1 MTSVR
6 QGIEVELKYRV
17 RDAEAAARLG
27 ALRTLGGLRVAGRP
41 RQVQIEDRYLD
52 TADAALARAGYAVRL
67 RRGPR
72 MTILSVKA
80 SSEAASALHR
90 REELEGPADLSLDPH
105 AWPSSA
111 ARSLVLEHA
120 GEAPLLETITIR
132 QLRHARTFAGDALEV
147 ELSVDDVEVVAGG
160 RVIDRFLELEAELKS
175 GDERGL
181 ADIAAILAA
190 DDALEPVTTS
200 KLDRAIGALA
210 RGGRPARA
218 RSRAAAAAAVSGASA
233 SVAAAGS
240 GAAWSAAVASV
251 AAAGSGAAA
260 TGAAASGA
268 SSASQP
274 SSAAPAQPSAPPP
287 TPTSESAPSPE
298 PDPVPPVAPEPEQ
311 PADAVASP
319 VLAVGKTPGVT
330 RDDLLAE
337 AGRKV
342 LRFHLARMLAREE
355 GTRTGERI
363 EDLHGMRVATR
374 RMRAAWRVF
383 GDGFRLDRTRRMRRR
398 LRDVAARLGAVRDLD
413 VLIEAAKAHQA
424 TLPDGQAAA
433 FDPLIRAWAENR
445 EIARQLMVRE
455 LDSDGYARLVE
466 EYRIFVTSEGAA
478 VLAPA
483 SPVSPH
489 RVRDTAGSRIWLA
502 YEQVRGYE
510 SVLRW
515 ADLETIHQLRIA
527 GKWLRYTLEFFREAL
542 GPEVDQL
549 VPRVVA
555 LQDHLGWLHDAD
567 VTIALTRQFLVSNAG
582 RLTTDQTEVIAA
594 YLEGRERELE
604 RLRRTIGTPWRG
616 VHGVAFRRLL
626 GRAVSGL

>member
-1 MTSVR
+1 MTNTR
-6 QGIEVELKYRV
+6 QGIEVELKYRL

-41 RQVQIEDRYLD
+41 RQVQVEDRYLD
-52 TADAALARAGYAVRL
+52 TADGALSRAGYAVRL

-80 SSEAASALHR
+80 SNEAASALHR

-105 AWPSSA
+105 AWPPSA

-120 GEAPLLETITIR
+120 GDSPLIEIVTIR
-132 QLRHARTFAGDALEV
+132 QLRRARAFTGDALEV

-160 RVIDRFLELEAELKS
+160 RMIDRFLELEVELKA
-175 GDERGL
+175 GDEAGL
-181 ADIAAILAA
+181 VDLAVILGADA
-190 DDALEPVTTS
+190 ALEPVTTS
-200 KLDRAIGALA
+200 KLERALAALA
-210 RGGRPARA
+210 RDGRPARA
-218 RSRAAAAAAVSGASA
+218 RSRSA
-233 SVAAAGS
+233 STA
-240 GAAWSAAVASV
+240 
-251 AAAGSGAAA
+251 
-260 TGAAASGA
+260 A
-268 SSASQP
+268 SSAP
-274 SSAAPAQPSAPPP
+274 PTRPTNPAGSSTTTSGLDAAPGTFVPASPAPVP
-287 TPTSESAPSPE
+287 TPEPRVEVPAEPAIEVPAEGAAPRPTL
-298 PDPVPPVAPEPEQ
+298 V
-311 PADAVASP
+311 
-319 VLAVGKTPGVT
+319 VGKAPGVT

-355 GTRTGERI
+355 GTRTGLRI

-398 LRDVAARLGAVRDLD
+398 LREVAARLGAVRDLD
-413 VLIEAAKAHQA
+413 VLIQAAEAHRA
-424 TLPDGQAAA
+424 TLSEGDAAA
-433 FDPLIRAWAENR
+433 FKPLVHAWSDDR
-445 EIARQLMVRE
+445 EVARLLLMRE
-455 LDSDGYARLVE
+455 LDSSAYSRLVE
-466 EYRIFVTSEGAA
+466 EYRIFVTAEGAA
-478 VLAPA
+478 VLAPS
-483 SPVSPH
+483 SPVAPH

-515 ADLETIHQLRIA
+515 ADIETIHQLRIA

-542 GPEVDQL
+542 GPEVGQL
-549 VPRVVA
+549 IPRVVA

-567 VTIALTRQFLVSNAG
+567 VTIAMTRQFLVSNAG
-582 RLTTDQTEVIAA
+582 RLGPAETEVIAA
-594 YLEGRERELE
+594 YLQGRERELE
-604 RLRRTIGTPWRG
+604 RLRRTIGAPWRG
-616 VHGVAFRRLL
+616 VNGVAFRRLL

>member
-1 MTSVR
+1 MTSTR

-27 ALRTLGGLRVAGRP
+27 ALRTLGSLRVAGRP
-41 RQVQIEDRYLD
+41 RQVQVEDRYLD
-52 TADAALARAGYAVRL
+52 TADGALSHAGYAARL

-80 SSEAASALHR
+80 SNEAGSALHR
-90 REELEGPADLSLDPH
+90 REELEGPADLSLDPR

-120 GEAPLLETITIR
+120 GDSPLIEIVTIR
-132 QLRHARTFAGDALEV
+132 QLRRARSFAGEAIEV
-147 ELSVDDVEVVAGG
+147 ELSVDDVEIVAAG
-160 RVIDRFLELEAELKS
+160 RMIDRFLELEVELKA
-175 GDERGL
+175 GDEAGL
-181 ADIAAILAA
+181 VEVAGILGADA
-190 DDALEPVTTS
+190 ALEPVTTS
-200 KLDRAIGALA
+200 KLERALAAVA
-210 RGGRPARA
+210 RGGRPAPT
-218 RSRAAAAAAVSGASA
+218 RSGPASTVRAAAVSPP
-233 SVAAAGS
+233 AAG
-240 GAAWSAAVASV
+240 
-251 AAAGSGAAA
+251 
-260 TGAAASGA
+260 TDEPPT
-268 SSASQP
+268 Q
-274 SSAAPAQPSAPPP
+274 APAPAP
-287 TPTSESAPSPE
+287 API
-298 PDPVPPVAPEPEQ
+298 VA
-311 PADAVASP
+311 PADAPAAENAARRPQLV
-319 VLAVGKTPGVT
+319 VGKTPGVT

-355 GTRTGERI
+355 GTRTGLHI

-398 LRDVAARLGAVRDLD
+398 LRELAARLGAVRDLD
-413 VLIEAAKAHQA
+413 VLIEAAEAHRT
-424 TLPDGQAAA
+424 TLPEADAAA
-433 FDPLIRAWAENR
+433 FAPLVRAWSDDR
-445 EIARQLMVRE
+445 EVARLLLVRE
-455 LDSDGYARLVE
+455 LDSGAYTRLVE
-466 EYRIFVTSEGAA
+466 EYRSFVTSEGAA

-483 SPVSPH
+483 SPVAPH

-502 YEQVRGYE
+502 YEHVRGYE

-515 ADLETIHQLRIA
+515 ADIETIHQLRIA
-527 GKWLRYTLEFFREAL
+527 SKWLRYTLEFFREAL

-567 VTIALTRQFLVSNAG
+567 VTIALTRQFLVANAG
-582 RLTTDQTEVIAA
+582 RLGPAETEVIAA

-616 VHGVAFRRLL
+616 VNGVSFRRLL

>member
-1 MTSVR
+1 VPEGRARVTSVR

-17 RDAEAAARLG
+17 RDQEAAARLG
-27 ALRTLGGLRVAGRP
+27 ALRTLGSLRVAGRP

-52 TADAALARAGYAVRL
+52 TADGALARAGYAARL

-120 GEAPLLETITIR
+120 GDAPLLETITIR

-160 RVIDRFLELEAELKS
+160 RMIDRFLELEVELKS

-181 ADIAAILAA
+181 AGIAAVLAA

-200 KLDRAIGALA
+200 KLERALAALA
-210 RGGRPARA
+210 RGGRPARS
-218 RSRAAAAAAVSGASA
+218 RSRAATSVAASPVAAAAS
-233 SVAAAGS
+233 
-240 GAAWSAAVASV
+240 
-251 AAAGSGAAA
+251 
-260 TGAAASGA
+260 GAAASGA
-268 SSASQP
+268 AASGAA
-274 SSAAPAQPSAPPP
+274 SAASPSTASPGPPP
-287 TPTSESAPSPE
+287 TELPNPAPPMPESAPSPE
-298 PDPVPPVAPEPEQ
+298 PGPVPPVAPEPER
-311 PADAVASP
+311 PADATTPP

-355 GTRTGERI
+355 GTRTGVRI

-383 GDGFRLDRTRRMRRR
+383 GDGFRLDRTRRMRSR
-398 LRDVAARLGAVRDLD
+398 LRVLAARLGAVRDLD
-413 VLIEAAKAHQA
+413 VLIEAAQAHQA
-424 TLPDGQAAA
+424 TLPDVQAAA
-433 FDPLIRAWAENR
+433 FDPLVRAWAENR

-455 LDSDGYARLVE
+455 LDSGAYTRLVD

-515 ADLETIHQLRIA
+515 ADIETIHQLRIA
-527 GKWLRYTLEFFREAL
+527 AKWLRYTLEFFREAL

-567 VTIALTRQFLVSNAG
+567 VTIALTRQFLVANAG
-582 RLTTDQTEVIAA
+582 RLATDQTEVIAA

-604 RLRRTIGTPWRG
+604 RLRRTIGAPWRG
-616 VHGVAFRRLL
+616 VNGVAFRRLL

>member
-1 MTSVR
+1 VTSTR

-27 ALRTLGGLRVAGRP
+27 ALRTLGALRVAGRP
-41 RQVQIEDRYLD
+41 RQMQVEDRYLD
-52 TADAALARAGYAVRL
+52 TANGELARAGYAVRL

-80 SSEAASALHR
+80 SNAAASALHR

-105 AWPSSA
+105 AWPPSA

-120 GEAPLLETITIR
+120 GDAPLIEIVTIR
-132 QLRHARTFAGDALEV
+132 QLRRARTFTGDALDA

-160 RVIDRFLELEAELKS
+160 RMIERFIELEVELKS
-175 GDERGL
+175 GDEAGL
-181 ADIAAILAA
+181 ADLAVILGA
-190 DDALEPVTTS
+190 DPALEPVTTS
-200 KLDRAIGALA
+200 KLERARAALA
-210 RGGRPARA
+210 RGGRPART
-218 RSRAAAAAAVSGASA
+218 RSRPATSDPAGSA
-233 SVAAAGS
+233 SSPVPG
-240 GAAWSAAVASV
+240 
-251 AAAGSGAAA
+251 
-260 TGAAASGA
+260 
-268 SSASQP
+268 
-274 SSAAPAQPSAPPP
+274 PAF
-287 TPTSESAPSPE
+287 TSESASEPAPEPAPAPVPE
-298 PDPVPPVAPEPEQ
+298 PDSPTAAGPTGEPPDEEAAERPKLV
-311 PADAVASP
+311 
-319 VLAVGKTPGVT
+319 VGKTPGVT

-355 GTRTGERI
+355 GTRTGIRI
-363 EDLHGMRVATR
+363 EDLHAMRVATR

-398 LRDVAARLGAVRDLD
+398 LRELAARLGAVRDLD
-413 VLIEAAKAHQA
+413 VLIEAAEAHRA
-424 TLPDGQAAA
+424 SLSEADAAA
-433 FDPLIRAWAENR
+433 FAPLVRAWSENR
-445 EIARQLMVRE
+445 EVARLLLVRE
-455 LDSDGYARLVE
+455 LDSGAYTRLVE
-466 EYRIFVTSEGAA
+466 EYRIFVMAEGAA

-483 SPVSPH
+483 SPVAPH

-510 SVLRW
+510 GVLRW

-549 VPRVVA
+549 IPRVVA
-555 LQDHLGWLHDAD
+555 LQDHLGLLHDAD
-567 VTIALTRQFLVSNAG
+567 VTIALARQFLVSNAG
-582 RLTTDQTEVIAA
+582 RLDPAETEVIAA
-594 YLEGRERELE
+594 YLQGRERELE
-604 RLRRTIGTPWRG
+604 RLRRTIGAPWRS
-616 VHGVAFRRLL
+616 VNGVAFRRLL

>member
-1 MTSVR
+1 MSRAGRWPRSARSIRAPDVPKGQAEVTVTR

-17 RDAEAAARLG
+17 RDPEAAARLG
-27 ALRTLGGLRVAGRP
+27 ALRTLGSLRVVGRP
-41 RQVQIEDRYLD
+41 RQVQVEDRYLD
-52 TADAALARAGYAVRL
+52 TADGALARAGYAVRL

-80 SSEAASALHR
+80 SNEAASALHR

-120 GEAPLLETITIR
+120 GDVPLIETVTIR
-132 QLRHARTFAGDALEV
+132 QLRRARTFAGDALEV
-147 ELSVDDVEVVAGG
+147 ELSVDDVEIVAGG
-160 RVIDRFLELEAELKS
+160 RMIDRFLELEVELKS

-181 ADIAAILAA
+181 AEIAALLGA

-200 KLDRAIGALA
+200 KLDRALAALA
-210 RGGRPARA
+210 RGGRPAR
-218 RSRAAAAAAVSGASA
+218 SRPRPASTAGAAPSVSGSGPVAKPNHPAAPIPESTPATDATVASAVGPAAERPPDAAV
-233 SVAAAGS
+233 
-240 GAAWSAAVASV
+240 
-251 AAAGSGAAA
+251 
-260 TGAAASGA
+260 TI
-268 SSASQP
+268 
-274 SSAAPAQPSAPPP
+274 PAL
-287 TPTSESAPSPE
+287 T
-298 PDPVPPVAPEPEQ
+298 
-311 PADAVASP
+311 
-319 VLAVGKTPGVT
+319 VGKTPGVT

-355 GTRTGERI
+355 GTRTGLRI

-398 LRDVAARLGAVRDLD
+398 LRDLAARLGAVRDLD
-413 VLIEAAKAHQA
+413 VLIEAAEAHQA
-424 TLPDGQAAA
+424 SLPDAEATA
-433 FDPLIRAWAENR
+433 FAPLVRAWSENR
-445 EIARQLMVRE
+445 EVARQLLVRE
-455 LDSDGYARLVE
+455 LDSDAYTRLVE
-466 EYRIFVTSEGAA
+466 EYRIFVTTEGTA

-483 SPVSPH
+483 SPVAPH

-502 YEQVRGYE
+502 YETVRGYE

-515 ADLETIHQLRIA
+515 ADIETIHQLRIA
-527 GKWLRYTLEFFREAL
+527 AKWLRYTLEFFREAL

-582 RLTTDQTEVIAA
+582 RLDPAGTEVIAA

-604 RLRRTIGTPWRG
+604 RLRRSIGAPWRG
-616 VHGVAFRRLL
+616 VDGVSFRRLL

>member
-1 MTSVR
+1 MTSIR

-17 RDAEAAARLG
+17 RDAEVAARLG

-41 RQVQIEDRYLD
+41 RQVQVEDRYLD
-52 TADAALARAGYAVRL
+52 TADGALARAGYAVRL

-80 SSEAASALHR
+80 SNEAASALHR

-120 GEAPLLETITIR
+120 GDVPLIETVTIR
-132 QLRHARTFAGDALEV
+132 QLRRARTFAGDALEV

-160 RVIDRFLELEAELKS
+160 RMIDRFLELEVELKT

-181 ADIAAILAA
+181 TEIAALFEA

-200 KLDRAIGALA
+200 KLDRALAALG
-210 RGGRPARA
+210 RGGRPARSRA
-218 RSRAAAAAAVSGASA
+218 RPASTAGPASPAAAAD
-233 SVAAAGS
+233 
-240 GAAWSAAVASV
+240 
-251 AAAGSGAAA
+251 
-260 TGAAASGA
+260 
-268 SSASQP
+268 
-274 SSAAPAQPSAPPP
+274 P
-287 TPTSESAPSPE
+287 TPKATPTPAPTTDGTPASETPDGPE
-298 PDPVPPVAPEPEQ
+298 IAPEAER
-311 PADAVASP
+311 PAVTLPA
-319 VLAVGKTPGVT
+319 LAVGKTPGVT

-355 GTRTGERI
+355 GTRTGLRI

-398 LRDVAARLGAVRDLD
+398 LRDLAARLGAVRDLD
-413 VLIEAAKAHQA
+413 VLIEAAEAHRVG
-424 TLPDGQAAA
+424 LPEAGGTA
-433 FDPLIRAWAENR
+433 FAPLVRSWSENR
-445 EIARQLMVRE
+445 EVARQLLVRE
-455 LDSDGYARLVE
+455 LDSGAYARLVE
-466 EYRIFVTSEGAA
+466 EYRIFVTAEGTA

-483 SPVSPH
+483 SPVAPH

-515 ADLETIHQLRIA
+515 ADIETIHQLRIA
-527 GKWLRYTLEFFREAL
+527 AKWLRYTLEFFREAL

-582 RLTTDQTEVIAA
+582 RLDPAGTEVIAA

-604 RLRRTIGTPWRG
+604 HLRRSIGAPWRG
-616 VHGVAFRRLL
+616 VDGIAFRRLL

>member
-17 RDAEAAARLG
+17 RDQEAAARLG
-27 ALRTLGGLRVAGRP
+27 ALRTLGSLRVAGRP

-52 TADAALARAGYAVRL
+52 TADGALARAGYAARL

-120 GEAPLLETITIR
+120 GDAPLLETITIR

-160 RVIDRFLELEAELKS
+160 RMIDRFLELEVELKS

-181 ADIAAILAA
+181 AGIAAVLAA
-190 DDALEPVTTS
+190 DDALEPVTTA
-200 KLDRAIGALA
+200 KLERALAALA
-210 RGGRPARA
+210 RGGRSARS
-218 RSRAAAAAAVSGASA
+218 RSRAAT
-233 SVAAAGS
+233 SVAASPVAT
-240 GAAWSAAVASV
+240 AA
-251 AAAGSGAAA
+251 SGAAA
-260 TGAAASGA
+260 SAASPSTA
-268 SSASQP
+268 SP
-274 SSAAPAQPSAPPP
+274 GPPP
-287 TPTSESAPSPE
+287 TQLPNPAPPMPGNAPSPE
-298 PDPVPPVAPEPEQ
+298 PGPVPPVAPEPER
-311 PADAVASP
+311 PADATTPP

-355 GTRTGERI
+355 GTRTGVRI

-383 GDGFRLDRTRRMRRR
+383 GDGFRLDRTRRMRSR
-398 LRDVAARLGAVRDLD
+398 LRVLAARLGAVRDLD
-413 VLIEAAKAHQA
+413 VLIEAAQAHQA
-424 TLPDGQAAA
+424 TLPDVQAAA
-433 FDPLIRAWAENR
+433 FDPLVRAWAENR

-455 LDSDGYARLVE
+455 LDSGAYTRLVD

-515 ADLETIHQLRIA
+515 ADIETIHQLRIA
-527 GKWLRYTLEFFREAL
+527 AKWLRYTLEFFREAL

-567 VTIALTRQFLVSNAG
+567 VTIALTRQFLVANAG
-582 RLTTDQTEVIAA
+582 RLATDQTEVIAA

-604 RLRRTIGTPWRG
+604 RLRRTIGAPWRG
-616 VHGVAFRRLL
+616 VNGVAFRRLL

>member
-1 MTSVR
+1 MTNTR
-6 QGIEVELKYRV
+6 QGVEVELKYRV
-17 RDAEAAARLG
+17 RDAETAARLG

-41 RQVQIEDRYLD
+41 RQVQVEDRYLD
-52 TADAALARAGYAVRL
+52 TADSALSRAGYAVRL

-120 GEAPLLETITIR
+120 GESPLIEIVTIR
-132 QLRHARTFAGDALEV
+132 QLRRARTFASDALEV

-160 RVIDRFLELEAELKS
+160 RVIDRFLELEVELKA
-175 GDERGL
+175 GDEVGL
-181 ADIAAILAA
+181 VDLVVILEADA
-190 DDALEPVTTS
+190 ALEPVTTS
-200 KLDRAIGALA
+200 KLDRALAALA
-210 RGGRPARA
+210 RGGRPARGP
-218 RSRAAAAAAVSGASA
+218 SRSA
-233 SVAAAGS
+233 STAALS
-240 GAAWSAAVASV
+240 DPVS
-251 AAAGSGAAA
+251 
-260 TGAAASGA
+260 
-268 SSASQP
+268 P
-274 SSAAPAQPSAPPP
+274 APPSPALPRPADPADPPLP
-287 TPTSESAPSPE
+287 TAALDAWPE
-298 PDPVPPVAPEPEQ
+298 PFIPQSPAPGSARKSAVEVPVDVSAEGEARRPM
-311 PADAVASP
+311 
-319 VLAVGKTPGVT
+319 LAVGKTPGVT

-355 GTRTGERI
+355 GTRTGRQI

-398 LRDVAARLGAVRDLD
+398 LREVAARLGAVRDLD
-413 VLIEAAKAHQA
+413 VLIQAAEAHRA
-424 TLPDGQAAA
+424 TLPEADAAA
-433 FDPLIRAWAENR
+433 FAPLVHAWSDDR
-445 EIARQLMVRE
+445 EVARLLLMRE
-455 LDSDGYARLVE
+455 LDSSAYSRLVE
-466 EYRIFVTSEGAA
+466 EYRIFVTAEGAA

-483 SPVSPH
+483 SPVTPH
-489 RVRDTAGSRIWLA
+489 RVRDSAGSRIWLA

-515 ADLETIHQLRIA
+515 ADIETIHQLRIA

-549 VPRVVA
+549 IPRVVA

-582 RLTTDQTEVIAA
+582 RLDSAETDVIAA
-594 YLEGRERELE
+594 YLQSRERELE
-604 RLRRTIGTPWRG
+604 RLRRTIGAPWRS
-616 VHGVAFRRLL
+616 VDGVAFRRLL

>member
-1 MTSVR
+1 MTGVR

-17 RDAEAAARLG
+17 RDQEAAARLG

-80 SSEAASALHR
+80 SNGAASALHR

-120 GEAPLLETITIR
+120 GDAPLLETITIR
-132 QLRHARTFAGDALEV
+132 QLRQARTFADDALEV
-147 ELSVDDVEVVAGG
+147 ELSVDDVEVVAAG
-160 RVIDRFLELEAELKS
+160 RVIDRFLELEVELKS

-181 ADIAAILAA
+181 AGIAAVLGA
-190 DDALEPVTTS
+190 DDALEPVTSS
-200 KLDRAIGALA
+200 KLDRALAALA
-210 RGGRPARA
+210 RGGRPARP
-218 RSRAAAAAAVSGASA
+218 RSRAAAAPASPARAERPSNAAPLP
-233 SVAAAGS
+233 
-240 GAAWSAAVASV
+240 
-251 AAAGSGAAA
+251 
-260 TGAAASGA
+260 TGAGA
-268 SSASQP
+268 PSAEP
-274 SSAAPAQPSAPPP
+274 GAVPPAAPK
-287 TPTSESAPSPE
+287 
-298 PDPVPPVAPEPEQ
+298 PEQ
-311 PADAVASP
+311 PADAASP
-319 VLAVGKTPGVT
+319 PALAVGKTPGVT

-342 LRFHLARMLAREE
+342 LRFHLARMLAREA
-355 GTRTGERI
+355 GTRTGVRI

-398 LRDVAARLGAVRDLD
+398 LRDLAARLGAVRDLD
-413 VLIEAAKAHQA
+413 VLIEAAQAHRA
-424 TLPDGQAAA
+424 TLPEDQAAG

-445 EIARQLMVRE
+445 EVARQLLVRE
-455 LDSDGYARLVE
+455 LDSDAYTRLVE

-515 ADLETIHQLRIA
+515 ADIETIHQLRIA
-527 GKWLRYTLEFFREAL
+527 AKWLRYTLEFFREAL

-567 VTIALTRQFLVSNAG
+567 VTIALARQFLVSNAG
-582 RLTTDQTEVIAA
+582 HLAAGETEVIAA

-616 VHGVAFRRLL
+616 VDGVAFRRLL